1 MHKSLHFLILFFVIF
16 AFPNSLFA
24 RKKYKFKEV
33 SKIQQNIYALQVS
46 RKSPIAYSK
55 IVSSGYNAV
64 KERSAEMVTVK
75 DVIVKKPSDEEAA
88 TCKAWP
94 IWKCE
99 PSTFDWVYTEKETCL
114 VLEGKVMVSDGKES
128 VSFGPGDFVVFP
140 KDLECAWNITEAVT
154 KHYNFG

>member
-1 MHKSLHFLILFFVIF
+1 
-16 AFPNSLFA
+16 
-24 RKKYKFKEV
+24 
-33 SKIQQNIYALQVS
+33 
-46 RKSPIAYSK
+46 
-55 IVSSGYNAV
+55 
-64 KERSAEMVTVK
+64 MVTVK
-75 DVIVKKPSDEEAA
+75 DVVVKKPSDEESA
-88 TCKAWP
+88 TCTAWP

-114 VLEGKVMVSDGKES
+114 VLEGKVTVSDGKES